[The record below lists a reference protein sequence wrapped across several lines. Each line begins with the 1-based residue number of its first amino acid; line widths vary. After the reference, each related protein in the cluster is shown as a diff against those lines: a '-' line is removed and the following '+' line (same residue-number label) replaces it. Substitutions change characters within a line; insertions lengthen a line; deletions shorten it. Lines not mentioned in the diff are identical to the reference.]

1 MRGIRGKD
9 KDDDET
15 AALMKNMAL
24 DH

>member
-9 KDDDET
+9 KDDDEI